1 MRHLPL
7 LLLLAACSADTSKAV
22 EATDVSDE
30 GSADGSGAA
39 DADTDVAGEDVA
51 DAGDTGEGSGSGE
64 PALTEEE
71 RLRALLDPTPCLV
84 AEPLAWSPLPPT
96 EAFAGARRYSP
107 LSAVSIAS
115 AVPFLFATPEHT
127 ALLADRR
134 ARRATALESCG
145 VDVDCLRTGLSWS
158 VEESDRLVAIV
169 APAQAGVAT
178 LRANLLATGYPFG
191 LAVPPE
197 ETLLAELVALEVTL
211 QNQAIARAVGEA
223 DPAAITAVLAEISG
237 VGATVDA
244 DSGLLTTALLRAAGR
259 DEAFRYGPDASLEN
273 QAAIDAI
280 ASIDFAAYPYTAIL
294 VPGQGPTDDTTAL
307 NPAGINRINT
317 AVARWRAGL
326 APLLLVSGGH
336 VHPDKTPFC
345 EAIEMRRYLIDE
357 LGIPAAAIVVDP
369 YARHT
374 TTNLRNA
381 ARILQGVGV
390 PMDRPILVTSDLLQ
404 LAGIVFGLGP
414 RCEEELGF
422 VPWQSLERLDSTD
435 ACALLTPDSQR
446 LDRGDS
452 LDP

>member
-7 LLLLAACSADTSKAV
+7 LLLLAACSADTSKTVDTA
-22 EATDVSDE
+22 DISDE
-30 GSADGSGAA
+30 GSSDGSGAA
-39 DADTDVAGEDVA
+39 DTGA
-51 DAGDTGEGSGSGE
+51 DATADAAADADDATDGSGSGE
-64 PALTEEE
+64 PVLTEEE
-71 RLRALLDPTPCLV
+71 RLRALLDPAPCLV
-84 AEPLAWSPLPPT
+84 AEPLSWSTLPPT
-96 EAFAGARRYSP
+96 EAFAGERRYSP

-134 ARRATALESCG
+134 ARRARAIESCG

-158 VEESDRLVAIV
+158 VEESDRLSALV

-178 LRANLLATGYPFG
+178 LRATLLATGYPFG

-211 QNQAIARAVGEA
+211 QNQAISRAVGEA
-223 DPAAITAVLAEISG
+223 DPAAIAAALAEIAG

-244 DSGLLTTALLRAAGR
+244 DSGLLTTALLQVAGR
-259 DEAFRYGPDASLEN
+259 DESFRYGPDAALEN
-273 QAAIDAI
+273 QAAIAAI
-280 ASIDFAAYPYTAIL
+280 ASIDFDAYPYTAIL

-345 EAIEMRRYLIDE
+345 EAIEMRRYLIDT

-404 LAGIVFGLGP
+404 LAGIVFGLAP

-435 ACALLTPDSQR
+435 ACAVLTPDSQR
-446 LDRGDS
+446 LDRRDS

>member
-1 MRHLPL
+1 MRQFPL
-7 LLLLAACSADTSKAV
+7 LLLLAACSADTSKTV
-22 EATDVSDE
+22 EATDSSDE
-30 GSADGSGAA
+30 GSSDGSGATDAGADASADASA
-39 DADTDVAGEDVA
+39 DADDATD
-51 DAGDTGEGSGSGE
+51 GSGSGE
-64 PALTEEE
+64 PVLTEEE
-71 RLRALLDPTPCLV
+71 RLRALLDPAPCVV
-84 AEPLAWSPLPPT
+84 AEPLSWSPLPPT
-96 EAFAGARRYSP
+96 EAFAGERRYSP
-107 LSAVSIAS
+107 LSALRVDRGVAS
-115 AVPFLFATPEHT
+115 LFATPEHE

-145 VDVDCLRTGLSWS
+145 VDIDCLRTGLSWS
-158 VEESDRLVAIV
+158 VEESDRLAAII
-169 APAQAGVAT
+169 APAQAAVAS
-178 LRANLLATGYPFG
+178 LRNEALATGYPFG

-197 ETLLAELVALEVTL
+197 ASFLDELVALQVFL
-211 QNQAIARAVGEA
+211 QNQAISRAVGEA
-223 DPAAITAVLAEISG
+223 DPAAIAAVMAEISG

-244 DSGLLTTALLRAAGR
+244 DSGLVTTALLQAAGR
-259 DEAFRYGPDASLEN
+259 DEAFRYGPDGSNEN
-273 QAAIDAI
+273 PAAIAAI

-345 EAIEMRRYLIDE
+345 EAIEMRRYLIDT
-357 LGIPAAAIVVDP
+357 LGVPAAAIVVDP

-404 LAGIVFGLGP
+404 LAGIVFGLAP

-422 VPWQSLERLDSTD
+422 VPWQSLERLDATD
-435 ACALLTPDSQR
+435 ACAVLTPDSQR